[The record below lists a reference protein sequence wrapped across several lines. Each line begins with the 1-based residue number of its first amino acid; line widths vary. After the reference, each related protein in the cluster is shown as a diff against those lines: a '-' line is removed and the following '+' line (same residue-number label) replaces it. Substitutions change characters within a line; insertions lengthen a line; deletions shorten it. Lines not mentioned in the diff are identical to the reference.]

1 MIVIWVIALPLL
13 GGLLAWLAGRRSA
26 EAARWISAL
35 ILGVDL
41 LLILLWFVLFS
52 GPASTGNDRWLAE
65 FDHSW
70 IPVLGARFHLAIDG
84 VSLILVGL
92 SLILGIISVIT
103 SWTDVRERVG
113 SFHMNLLWT
122 LAGVIGVFVALDLF
136 LFYFFWE
143 LMLVPMYFL
152 IALWGH
158 ENRTYASMKFF
169 VFTQFSSLL
178 MLIAILGLY
187 FVHGGATGIY
197 TFEYQDLMRT
207 TMTPSASMWLMLGFF
222 ISFAVKLPVLPVH
235 SWLPDAHTEAPTAG
249 SVILAGLMLK
259 TGAYGMLRFM
269 VPLFPDAVSSFS
281 SVGMLLAVAGILYG
295 AVMAF
300 SQTDLKR
307 LVAYTSISHMGFVLL
322 GLLAWNRLALQGVII
337 QIICH
342 GLSTGG
348 LFILAGWIQERI
360 HTRDVN
366 RMGSFRSSMPR
377 LGAIG
382 MVFAMASL
390 GLPGLGNFIGEFLV
404 LLGTYQRDSL
414 MAAVAATGF
423 IASSVYSLWII
434 QKIFHGTPNNGTK
447 GLLDTSIRET
457 LIGSVMIALL
467 IIIGLYPQP
476 VINIVNP
483 PLEEMTTRTSLS
495 EKHSSGKNEAHAAPS
510 EGERTEHEQF

>member
-1 MIVIWVIALPLL
+1 
-13 GGLLAWLAGRRSA
+13 
-26 EAARWISAL
+26 
-35 ILGVDL
+35 
-41 LLILLWFVLFS
+41 
-52 GPASTGNDRWLAE
+52 
-65 FDHSW
+65 
-70 IPVLGARFHLAIDG
+70 
-84 VSLILVGL
+84 
-92 SLILGIISVIT
+92 
-103 SWTDVRERVG
+103 
-113 SFHMNLLWT
+113 
-122 LAGVIGVFVALDLF
+122 
-136 LFYFFWE
+136 
-143 LMLVPMYFL
+143 
-152 IALWGH
+152 
-158 ENRTYASMKFF
+158 MKFF